1 MLELKVNQV
10 EWMESVRVEDL
21 FEDGDGEPG

>member
-10 EWMESVRVEDL
+10 EWMENVRAEDL
-21 FEDGDGEPG
+21 LEDGDGESG

>member
-21 FEDGDGEPG
+21 LEDGDGESG